1 MLTRYG
7 FERTEA
13 RTSSSV
19 IPILVDE
26 RRLAA
31 GLDASLAMMFA
42 RAAGEIITPAAFL
55 ERLTGVRVVG
65 EAERRAIVR
74 RIAATRDDIGLPPQ
88 IRASSSFAARV
99 VAALDETGERTPFE
113 TLIEHYR
120 TLLAFAN
127 VLDVPDAL
135 HRALAGERRP
145 IEPGALR
152 IDAVL
157 LTPDDDRGFAWRR
170 LCAAAGM
177 TLDTVDLGPL
187 APPVID
193 AALVG
198 NVAAM
203 LEYAASESDAAARRA
218 ILCRISGIGLD
229 DAQALLTASAGRAPL
244 LDIIDAGK
252 VALGETARADAAAFA
267 RGLRSVARAYCAPDA
282 GASTVLAAIG
292 AAFTLD
298 HDPTVAALIRVAR
311 DFDRARTL
319 GPQWDAAALTAEF
332 AAEFAGAQPPPA
344 PAFVAQPAAAAA
356 GEPPRPVAVK
366 RMHFSASSLNAY
378 AECARKWYFRYV
390 CAAVEDRGSSASFY
404 GTAFHAALEDFHL
417 RYTRAAE
424 FENSAAPAYLEACI
438 NSAFERYRG
447 RFDAPVEYELQRRRA
462 RRTAKRYFQWLVE
475 RARRAPFEVIGCEV
489 STELD
494 LDGHAFVGY
503 IDRLDRDDRTGSVTV
518 IDYKTG
524 SIATNAAQYRADVA
538 AFREFQ
544 LPFYYWARTAAGD
557 RVTKLALI
565 PLKDA
570 LLDVAPIELD
580 ITLTEL
586 PDSGSRRGDN
596 PAGTIS
602 VGELERARGKMI
614 EYARLLS
621 SSTRVSYPATNDPE
635 ACRYCAYKEGCRERP
650 FATADRFGR

>member
-1 MLTRYG
+1 
-7 FERTEA
+7 
-13 RTSSSV
+13 V

-31 GLDASLAMMFA
+31 GLDAALVTLTA
-42 RAAGEIITPAAFL
+42 RAACEIVTPAALL

-65 EAERRAIVR
+65 DAERRAIVR
-74 RIAATRDDIGLPPQ
+74 RIATTRDDIGLPAH
-88 IRASSSFAARV
+88 ISASSSFAARV

-135 HRALAGERRP
+135 HRALAGERQP
-145 IEPGALR
+145 IALHALRVDGAL
-152 IDAVL
+152 AL
-157 LTPDDDRGFAWRR
+157 DDDKGFAWRR
-170 LCAAAGM
+170 LCAAAGIALE
-177 TLDTVDLGPL
+177 TIDLGPI

-193 AALVG
+193 SALVEG
-198 NVAAM
+198 VGIL
-203 LEYAASESDAAARRA
+203 LEYAAGESDAAARRA
-218 ILCRISGIGLD
+218 ILSRVSGVGRD
-229 DAQALLTASAGRAPL
+229 DAQALLTAGAGRLTL

-252 VALGETARADAAAFA
+252 VALGSTARTDAAAFA
-267 RGLRSVARAYCAPDA
+267 RGLRAITRAYGAPDA
-282 GASTVLAAIG
+282 GASTVLAATG
-292 AAFTLD
+292 TAFTLD

-319 GPQWDAAALTAEF
+319 GPQWDAAALIAEF
-332 AAEFAGAQPPPA
+332 AAEFANAQPPPA
-344 PAFVAQPAAAAA
+344 RAFSSAPAAAAVA
-356 GEPPRPVAVK
+356 EPPRPVAVK

-417 RYTRAAE
+417 RYTRIASSDAAE
-424 FENSAAPAYLEACI
+424 PAAYLDICI
-438 NSAFERYRG
+438 SAAFERYRG
-447 RFDAPVEYELQRRRA
+447 RFEAPVEFELQRRRA
-462 RRTAKRYFQWLVE
+462 RRTAKRYVQWLVE

-489 STELD
+489 ATELD

-503 IDRLDRDDRTGSVTV
+503 IDRLDRDDCSGDVTV

-524 SIATNAAQYRADVA
+524 SIAMSAAQYRADVA

-557 RVTKLALI
+557 RVSRLALI

-570 LLDVAPIELD
+570 LLDVAPIELQ
-580 ITLTEL
+580 ITPAAL
-586 PDSGSRRGDN
+586 PDLGARRSESTV
-596 PAGTIS
+596 GTIS
-602 VGELERARGKMI
+602 VAELERARTKMI
-614 EYARLLS
+614 EYAQLLS
-621 SSTRVSYPATNDPE
+621 SSTLSVYAATDDPA
-635 ACRYCAYKEGCRERP
+635 ACRYCAYKDGCRERP
-650 FATADRFGR
+650 LAVAERFGR

>member
-1 MLTRYG
+1 MLAA
-7 FERTEA
+7 A
-13 RTSSSV
+13 RTPRPV

-31 GLDASLAMMFA
+31 GLDAALATLTA
-42 RAAGEIITPAAFL
+42 RAASEIITPAAFL

-65 EAERRAIVR
+65 AAERRAIVR
-74 RIAATRDDIGLPPQ
+74 RIAATRDDVALPPHV
-88 IRASSSFAARV
+88 RASSSFAARV

-145 IEPGALR
+145 VGLAALR
-152 IDAVL
+152 IDAAL

-170 LCAAAGM
+170 LCAAVGIALE
-177 TLDTVDLGPL
+177 TIDLGPL
-187 APPVID
+187 AAPVIEP
-193 AALVG
+193 ALVSG
-198 NVAAM
+198 VGTILA
-203 LEYAASESDAAARRA
+203 YAATESGAAARRA
-218 ILCRISGIGLD
+218 LLSRISGVGID
-229 DAQALLTASAGRAPL
+229 DARALLTACAGRTPL
-244 LDIIDAGK
+244 LDFIDSGK
-252 VALGETARADAAAFA
+252 VALGGTARADAAAFA
-267 RGLRSVARAYCAPDA
+267 RGLRGVVRAYCAPDA

-319 GPQWDAAALTAEF
+319 GPQWDADELCAEF
-332 AAEFAGAQPPPA
+332 AAEFAGARAPSPA
-344 PAFVAQPAAAAA
+344 PFASEPAAPARAERA
-356 GEPPRPVAVK
+356 RPVAVK

-404 GTAFHAALEDFHL
+404 GTAFHAALEEFHL
-417 RYTRAAE
+417 RYMHAANLDLAE
-424 FENSAAPAYLEACI
+424 TAAYLDTCVSA
-438 NSAFERYRG
+438 AFERYRG
-447 RFDAPVEYELQRRRA
+447 RFDAPVEFELQRRRA
-462 RRTAKRYFQWLVE
+462 RRTAKRYAQWLVE

-489 STELD
+489 ATELD
-494 LDGHAFVGY
+494 LEGHAFVGY
-503 IDRLDRDDRTGSVTV
+503 IDRLDRDERTGNVTV
-518 IDYKTG
+518 VDYKTG
-524 SIATNAAQYRADVA
+524 SIATSAAQYRADVA

-557 RVTKLALI
+557 QVTRLALI

-570 LLDVAPIELD
+570 LLDVAPIELE
-580 ITLTEL
+580 ITRAEI
-586 PDSGSRRGDN
+586 PDGGRRN
-596 PAGTIS
+596 ENTVGTIS
-602 VGELERARGKMI
+602 VGELERARTKMI
-614 EYARLLS
+614 EYAGLLS
-621 SSTRVSYPATNDPE
+621 RATLAAYPATDDPE
-635 ACRYCAYKEGCRERP
+635 ACRYCAYKDGCRERP
-650 FATADRFGR
+650 LVVAERFGR

>member
-1 MLTRYG
+1 M
-7 FERTEA
+7 
-13 RTSSSV
+13 
-19 IPILVDE
+19 PILVDE

-31 GLDASLAMMFA
+31 GLDAALATLAA
-42 RAAGEIITPAAFL
+42 RTPSEIITPAAFL

-65 EAERRAIVR
+65 DGERRAIVR
-74 RIAATRDDIGLPPQ
+74 RIAATRDDVDLPPHVQ
-88 IRASSSFAARV
+88 ASSSFAARA

-145 IEPGALR
+145 IACTALR
-152 IDAVL
+152 IDAAL
-157 LTPDDDRGFAWRR
+157 LSAADDDRGFAWRR
-170 LCAAAGM
+170 LCAATGIA
-177 TLDTVDLGPL
+177 LETVDLGPL
-187 APPVID
+187 AAPVIEP
-193 AALVG
+193 ALVSG
-198 NVAAM
+198 VGTI
-203 LEYAASESDAAARRA
+203 LEYAASETDAAARHA
-218 ILCRISGIGLD
+218 LLSRISGVEID
-229 DAQALLTASAGRAPL
+229 DAQALLTASAGRAAL

-252 VALGETARADAAAFA
+252 VALSAAARADAAAFA
-267 RGLRSVARAYCAPDA
+267 RGLRAVSRAYCAPDA

-298 HDPTVAALIRVAR
+298 HDPTVTALIRVTR

-319 GPQWDAAALTAEF
+319 GPQWDAAALCAEF
-332 AAEFAGAQPPPA
+332 AAEFAGAQAPPA
-344 PAFVAQPAAAAA
+344 PAFALKPAAAAA
-356 GEPPRPVAVK
+356 ADRARPVAVK

-417 RYTRAAE
+417 RYTRGADLDPAQTAADLDTCVG
-424 FENSAAPAYLEACI
+424 A
-438 NSAFERYRG
+438 AFERYRG
-447 RFDAPVEYELQRRRA
+447 RFDAPVEFELQRRRA
-462 RRTAKRYFQWLVE
+462 RRTAKRYAQWLVE
-475 RARRAPFEVIGCEV
+475 RARRTPFEVIGCEV
-489 STELD
+489 ATELD

-503 IDRLDRDDRTGSVTV
+503 IDRLDRDDRSGNVTV
-518 IDYKTG
+518 VDYKTG
-524 SIATNAAQYRADVA
+524 SIAMSAAEYRANVA

-570 LLDVAPIELD
+570 LLDVAPIELE
-580 ITLTEL
+580 ITTT
-586 PDSGSRRGDN
+586 DVRDGGRRSEGTV
-596 PAGTIS
+596 GTIS
-602 VGELERARGKMI
+602 VAELERARTKMT
-614 EYARLLS
+614 EYAALLS
-621 SSTRVSYPATNDPE
+621 RAVLTAYPATNDPE
-635 ACRYCAYKEGCRERP
+635 ACRYCAYKDGCRERP
-650 FATADRFGR
+650 LVAAERFGR